1 LKVRTELTQTRELW
15 PPNVVAMEEARSV
28 LERLRRI
35 DELKAVGAPA
45 DVLLGEVR
53 ALLGEAEAWIE
64 AEGAPEAAPALES
77 SREALA
83 GERAETPA

>member
-1 LKVRTELTQTRELW
+1 
-15 PPNVVAMEEARSV
+15 MEEARNV

-35 DELKAVGAPA
+35 DELKLEGAPA
-45 DVLLGEVR
+45 DVLLDEVR

-64 AEGAPEAAPALES
+64 AEGEPVRAARALEL

-83 GERAETPA
+83 REPASIAG

>member
-1 LKVRTELTQTRELW
+1 
-15 PPNVVAMEEARSV
+15 MDEARCV

-35 DELKAVGAPA
+35 DELKTGGAPA

-64 AEGAPEAAPALES
+64 AEGVSDRAARALAS

-83 GERAETPA
+83 EEPVPAAS